1 MKINFI
7 LEDGRYG
14 GPHAYAV
21 NIINGLKKNHDIE
34 ILLPKN
40 SSLVLIDK
48 LDNYQIQYKLL
59 PLTHLTKQ
67 FFPFVK
73 YVLFSLFEVINLIA
87 LFKKNKIDLVYVC
100 GGSWQIKGVIA
111 AKLSNTKVIWH
122 LNDTYTPKIIL
133 YIFKFLGSIPN
144 AYICASEATKK
155 YYSAFIDKKKSI
167 YVIPSPVDTNYFSK
181 KNTYNHEPL
190 NSNNQINIGIIANV
204 NPIKGLEM
212 FVQVAASLNQ
222 NYNNLKFVVIGA
234 VWQSQKA
241 YFLKIKA
248 MAQHFKIENID
259 FIGQVDD
266 VRPYLSNFDL
276 YLCTS
281 TFESSPISIW
291 EAMSMECAI
300 VSTDVGDVSLLIES
314 NISGEIVGVGDINDM
329 VRKTSFILDNPKI
342 MNRYKSKC
350 REIAIENLDV
360 KLCVAYHLKVFD
372 SLDRGQL

>member
-1 MKINFI
+1 M
-7 LEDGRYG
+7 
-14 GPHAYAV
+14 
-21 NIINGLKKNHDIE
+21 
-34 ILLPKN
+34 
-40 SSLVLIDK
+40 S
-48 LDNYQIQYKLL
+48 
-59 PLTHLTKQ
+59 
-67 FFPFVK
+67 
-73 YVLFSLFEVINLIA
+73 
-87 LFKKNKIDLVYVC
+87 
-100 GGSWQIKGVIA
+100 
-111 AKLSNTKVIWH
+111 
-122 LNDTYTPKIIL
+122 
-133 YIFKFLGSIPN
+133 SIPV
-144 AYICASEATKK
+144 AYISASEATKT
-155 YYSAFIDKKKSI
+155 YYFPFLDKNKPI
-167 YVIPSPVDTNYFSK
+167 FVIPSPIDTGYFQTK
-181 KNTYNHEPL
+181 KIIHHR
-190 NSNNQINIGIIANV
+190 NSFSDDQITIGIIANI
-204 NPIKGLEM
+204 NPVKGIEM

-222 NYNNLKFVVIGA
+222 NYNNLKFIVIGA

-248 MAQHFKIENID
+248 MVQHLKIKNID

-350 REIAIENLDV
+350 REIIIENLDV
-360 KLCVAYHLKVFD
+360 KLCVANHLKVFD
-372 SLDRGQL
+372 SL